1 MRNLALRSFLGIVN
15 LAVMMSLALFLP
27 AGTIHFTQAWWYLAI
42 FFGGVVTISIY
53 IFINDKHLL
62 QSRLKAGATA
72 EKRKVQKLVQSI
84 ASIGFIAVYIIAG
97 FDHRYHWSDV
107 PLWLSMFSVAFVMLA
122 MLLFF
127 LVFKTNTYLSATI
140 ETQKEQQVIS
150 NGPYAIVRHPMY
162 SAALLLFMF
171 TPLALDS
178 YWALLSF
185 PLMVVVL
192 ILRSIDEE
200 QALKEELQGYEEYCK
215 KVKYRLIPF
224 IY

>member
-1 MRNLALRSFLGIVN
+1 
-15 LAVMMSLALFLP
+15 
-27 AGTIHFTQAWWYLAI
+27 
-42 FFGGVVTISIY
+42 
-53 IFINDKHLL
+53 
-62 QSRLKAGATA
+62 
-72 EKRKVQKLVQSI
+72 
-84 ASIGFIAVYIIAG
+84 
-97 FDHRYHWSDV
+97 
-107 PLWLSMFSVAFVMLA
+107 

-150 NGPYAIVRHPMY
+150 NGQYAIVRHPMY